1 MISRFKKNPLVHLSI
16 TMWKYAEGRR
26 LKVLLYA
33 TMAFSAIGVHLCEP
47 LLVAQFI
54 RSLQELRGEELVS
67 QSAFYL
73 CMFFLLSVGFWALH
87 GPSRLL
93 ENSVAFW
100 VKAKCRSI
108 LFQRVTLL
116 PMKWHK
122 DNHSGEIIDQVDKA
136 VTALG
141 DFTEAGF
148 MVIHMLTRFLGAM
161 VILAFYMPSAAAAVA
176 IITIAVVT
184 VIVLFDKVLIRQHNG
199 LNTQFNKLAAK
210 VQDFLTNV
218 GTVISLRL
226 EDHTLQEVI
235 EHNRRIYPAARK
247 NFQTDELKWFVT
259 AMLIRAMQT
268 GVLFAYIFLMIRDQ
282 KQIEIA
288 TFYALFEYLR
298 TIGGSFFEFTWQYG
312 ELVKKSTR
320 LKAIEHIDQEF
331 LKLANRSPDARL
343 PIDWRRIDVKNLCF
357 SHDSHDANNGHLHG
371 IDFKLRRGWM
381 IALVGSSG
389 CGKSTT
395 LALLRG
401 LHISNRATVLCD
413 ENRLSGLGAVAQH
426 CTLIPQEPE
435 IFAGTIRFNIT
446 LGRTANDKTIREVIE
461 LAQFAGVLKKLPK
474 GLETDIAEKG
484 VNLSGGEKQRLAL
497 ARGLFFAQ
505 DSKSEIILLDEPTSS
520 VDPVNERKI
529 YQQIRLRF
537 NDRCVASSLHKLNL
551 LDLFDEVLVF
561 DAGKLVESGSP
572 TELKAK
578 DGALAKMLGQMHAKQ
593 PITMKVV

>member
-1 MISRFKKNPLVHLSI
+1 MISRFKRNPLMHLSI
-16 TMWKYAEGRR
+16 TMWRYAKGRR
-26 LKVLLYA
+26 VTVLLYA
-33 TMAFSAIGVHLCEP
+33 TMAFAAIGVHLCEP
-47 LLVAQFI
+47 LLIAAYMQK
-54 RSLQELRGEELVS
+54 LQKLQSKELVS

-73 CMFFLLSVGFWALH
+73 SLFFLLSVGFWILH

-100 VKAKCRSI
+100 VRAKYRSI
-108 LFQRVTLL
+108 LFQRVTPL

-122 DNHSGEIIDQVDKA
+122 DNHSGETIDQVDKA

-141 DFTEAGF
+141 DFAEAGF

-161 VILAFYMPSAAAAVA
+161 VILAFFMPSAAAAVT
-176 IITIAVVT
+176 IITIVVVM
-184 VIVLFDKVLIRQHNG
+184 VIVLFDKVLIRQHNA
-199 LNTQFNKLAAK
+199 LNKRFNKLAAK

-226 EDHTLQEVI
+226 ENHTLQEVV
-235 EHNRRIYPAARK
+235 EHNSQIYPAARK
-247 NFQTDELKWFVT
+247 SFQTNELKWFVT
-259 AMLIRAMQT
+259 AMLIRSMQAT
-268 GVLFAYIFLMIRDQ
+268 VLFAYVFLTVRGE

-288 TFYALFEYLR
+288 NFYALFEYLR
-298 TIGGSFFEFTWQYG
+298 TIGDSFFEFTWQYG

-320 LKAIEHIDQEF
+320 VKATEHIDRAF
-331 LKLANRSPDARL
+331 FNLANRSPDDNL
-343 PIDWRRIDVKNLCF
+343 PKRWKRIDIQELCF
-357 SHDSHDANNGHLHG
+357 SHDSPDAETGHLYNVG
-371 IDFKLRRGWM
+371 FKLRRGQM

-401 LHISNRATVLCD
+401 LHISDKVTVLCD
-413 ENRLSGLGAVAQH
+413 GNRLAGLGAVANH

-446 LGRTANDKTIREVIE
+446 LGRKASDGKIIEMVE
-461 LAQFAGVLKKLPK
+461 LAQFASVLRKLPK

-497 ARGLFFAQ
+497 ARGLFFVQ
-505 DSKSEIILLDEPTSS
+505 ESNSEIILLDEPTSS
-520 VDPVNERKI
+520 VDPVIERKI
-529 YQQIRLRF
+529 YQQIKLRF
-537 NDRCVASSLHKLNL
+537 SDRCIASSLHKLNL

-561 DAGKLVESGSP
+561 NAGKLVESGSP
-572 TELKAK
+572 TELRAMN
-578 DGALAKMLGQMHAKQ
+578 GALANMLDQMHAKQ
-593 PITMKVV
+593 PITTKVV